1 MNSFTCDMR
10 IVADAEIRQHNGT
23 PFASFRGASNTGFGD
38 NQSTLW
44 LDCTLWGARGE
55 KLATSLVKGNQ
66 IFVNGDLSL
75 RTWDKPD
82 GTKGSALS
90 LRVNELAY
98 GKSKGSDGAPQGGQ
112 ANNQSAGSDLDDEIP
127 F

>member
-1 MNSFTCDMR
+1 MNSFSCDMR
-10 IVADAEIRQHNGT
+10 IVADAEVRQHNGT
-23 PFASFRGASNTGFGD
+23 SFASFRGASNTGFGD

-55 KLATSLVKGNQ
+55 KLAPSLVKGNQ
-66 IFVNGDLSL
+66 VFVSGDLSM
-75 RTWDKPD
+75 RTWNKPD
-82 GTKGSALS
+82 GTQGSALS

-98 GKSKGSDGAPQGGQ
+98 GKSKGGDSAPQGGQ
-112 ANNQSAGSDLDDEIP
+112 TDNQSAGDEDDEIP